1 MNNID
6 SSMNDSINHSINN
19 NKICDTNT
27 LLNSIK
33 KLYLLEDKNNN
44 EYDNNIRE
52 NILTILDKL
61 NEHNL
66 NILNKLILLYE
77 NFNIPNIILCG
88 NHLTGK
94 KTLLFTFLKIIYKTK
109 KNIDDYIL
117 IVNCSFG
124 KGNIRYIREQLKF
137 FASSSINNFENNKI
151 FKSIILLNS
160 DKLTIDAQS
169 SLRRCIEIYNHSTR
183 FFLVVNNKDDL
194 LKPILSRFTC
204 LYCKD
209 CIKRN
214 INIEIEK
221 INNKNKNALIKI
233 LKTNNG
239 KILNS
244 INIINLTKKLY
255 NLAFSGDLLIQYIK
269 NNIENN
275 INKYNFL
282 LLIESI
288 KKEIR
293 DEKIIIFVCLNF
305 IYFRYNIDLEN
316 ILFI

>member
-1 MNNID
+1 MNNINN
-6 SSMNDSINHSINN
+6 MNDNINN
-19 NKICDTNT
+19 NICDNNT

-33 KLYLLEDKNNN
+33 KKYLLNDKNNN
-44 EYDNNIRE
+44 EYDNIIRE
-52 NILTILDKL
+52 NIINNLDIL

-66 NILNKLILLYE
+66 NLLNKLITLYE
-77 NFNIPNIILCG
+77 NYNIPNIILCG
-88 NHLTGK
+88 NYLTGK
-94 KTLLFTFLKIIYKTK
+94 KTLLFTFLKMIYKTK

-137 FASSSINNFENNKI
+137 FASSSITNFENNKI

-183 FFLVVNNKDDL
+183 FFIIVNNKDDL
-194 LKPILSRFTC
+194 LKPILSRFTY
-204 LYCKD
+204 LYCRD

-214 INIEIEK
+214 TNIEIEK

-233 LKTNNG
+233 LKKNNDE
-239 KILNS
+239 S
-244 INIINLTKKLY
+244 INTIDIINLTNKLY
-255 NLAFSGDLLIQYIK
+255 NMAFTGDLLIQYIK

-282 LLIESI
+282 LLIESM

-293 DEKIIIFVCLNF
+293 DEKIIIFACLNF

>member
-1 MNNID
+1 
-6 SSMNDSINHSINN
+6 MNDTINN
-19 NKICDTNT
+19 NICDNNNT

-33 KLYLLEDKNNN
+33 EQYLLEDTNNN
-44 EYDNNIRE
+44 EYDNYIRE
-52 NILTILDKL
+52 NIIKNLDKL
-61 NEHNL
+61 NVHNINL
-66 NILNKLILLYE
+66 FNKLIILYE
-77 NFNIPNIILCG
+77 NYNIPNIIICG

-94 KTLLFTFLKIIYKTK
+94 KTLLFTFLKLIYKTK

-169 SLRRCIEIYNHSTR
+169 SLRRCIEVYNHSTR
-183 FFLVVNNKDDL
+183 FFIIVNNKDDL

-209 CIKRN
+209 SIKEN
-214 INIEIEK
+214 INMEIDK
-221 INNKNKNALIKI
+221 INSKNKNALIKI
-233 LKTNNG
+233 LKSNNDD
-239 KILNS
+239 S
-244 INIINLTKKLY
+244 INTIDIINLTNKLY

-293 DEKIIIFVCLNF
+293 DEKLIIFVCLNF

>member
-1 MNNID
+1 
-6 SSMNDSINHSINN
+6 MNDSINNN
-19 NKICDTNT
+19 ICDNNT
-27 LLNSIK
+27 LLNNIK
-33 KLYLLEDKNNN
+33 KQYLLEDTNNN
-44 EYDNNIRE
+44 EYDNYIRE
-52 NILTILDKL
+52 NIIKNLDKL
-61 NEHNL
+61 NVHNINL
-66 NILNKLILLYE
+66 FNKLIILYE
-77 NFNIPNIILCG
+77 NYNIPNIIICG

-94 KTLLFTFLKIIYKTK
+94 KTLLFTFLKLIYKTK

-183 FFLVVNNKDDL
+183 FFIIVNNKDDL

-209 CIKRN
+209 SIKEN
-214 INIEIEK
+214 INMEIDK
-221 INNKNKNALIKI
+221 INSKNKNALIKI
-233 LKTNNG
+233 LKSNNDD
-239 KILNS
+239 S
-244 INIINLTKKLY
+244 INTIDIINLTNKLY

-293 DEKIIIFVCLNF
+293 DEKLIIFVCLNF

>member
-6 SSMNDSINHSINN
+6 SSMNDNMNDSINN
-19 NKICDTNT
+19 NKICDTNK
-27 LLNSIK
+27 LLNNIK

-52 NILTILDKL
+52 NILTNLDKL

-88 NHLTGK
+88 NYLTGK
-94 KTLLFTFLKIIYKTK
+94 KTLLFTFLKMIYKRK

-233 LKTNNG
+233 LKTNNE
-239 KILNS
+239 KLLNS

>member
-1 MNNID
+1 MYD
-6 SSMNDSINHSINN
+6 SINN
-19 NKICDTNT
+19 NICDNKT
-27 LLNSIK
+27 LLNTIK
-33 KLYLLEDKNNN
+33 KQYLLTDTNNN
-44 EYDNNIRE
+44 EYDNLIRE
-52 NILTILDKL
+52 NIIFNLDKL

-66 NILNKLILLYE
+66 YLFNKLIILYE
-77 NFNIPNIILCG
+77 NYNIPNIIICG

-94 KTLLFTFLKIIYKTK
+94 KTLLFTFLKLIYKTK

-183 FFLVVNNKDDL
+183 FFIIVNNKDDL

-209 CIKRN
+209 TIKEN
-214 INIEIEK
+214 INIEIDK
-221 INNKNKNALIKI
+221 INIKNKNALIKI
-233 LKTNNG
+233 LRSNDET
-239 KILNS
+239 INS
-244 INIINLTKKLY
+244 IDIINLTNKLY

-293 DEKIIIFVCLNF
+293 DEKLIIFVCLNF